1 MRITA
6 STFAFILAAVPAL
19 ASDTPVESVDVS
31 FDLTAIENAEAAEF
45 WSTLED
51 NLETAIITLVADR
64 ISENGS
70 EISVDI
76 DELSMSNSFEAALGG
91 DSVLAGKV
99 AITNDADSTKNGF
112 FDFTVTVDQAGRMEN
127 TGEDVSLLTVPVDEA
142 YTALVD
148 AYAAGIV
155 ERMR

>member
-1 MRITA
+1 MRTTA
-6 STFAFILAAVPAL
+6 AAMALLLVATPSL

-45 WSTLED
+45 WATLED
-51 NLETAIITLVADR
+51 DLETAIITLVADR
-64 ISENGS
+64 IAENGS

-76 DELSMSNSFEAALGG
+76 DELSMSNSFEAALGS
-91 DSVLAGKV
+91 DSVLAGSI
-99 AITNDADSTKNGF
+99 AITNDTDSTKNGF
-112 FDFTVTVDQAGRMEN
+112 FDFTVTVDQAGRMSN
-127 TGEDVSLLTVPVDEA
+127 TGEEVALLTVPVEEA